1 MNILKLL
8 DSPPK
13 VKEARASSSLI
24 DGRGNFCQY
33 IFPGERCGDLPISG
47 VSKLLP
53 PVPDYQRKT
62 MHPTIEWKDGKVVLI
77 DQRKLPL
84 QEVYLECRDENEVAE
99 AIEKMAIRGAP
110 AIGVAAAYGVA
121 LGTLNTGPREDL
133 GARFEQIVTR
143 LARTRPTARN
153 LFWALER
160 MKQVFEENRVL
171 PCGALGLKL
180 VQEARAIEE
189 DDLQRNHKIGTYGSG
204 LIKDGDSILTHCNAG
219 GLATAGYGTAI
230 GVIRAAFGEGKK
242 IHVFVDETRPF
253 LQGARLTAWEL
264 DRLNIPF
271 TLITDNTAGWLMKK
285 GEVHLVIT
293 GADRIARNGDA
304 ANKIGTYAAAVLAKY
319 HGLPFY
325 VAAPLSTFDF
335 SLRGGAEIP
344 IEERPAEEVREAGGC
359 AITLPHV
366 HVRNPAFD
374 VTPARLISAIICER
388 GVARP
393 PYSKS
398 LSQWRREHYEHPGD

>member
-1 MNILKLL
+1 
-8 DSPPK
+8 
-13 VKEARASSSLI
+13 
-24 DGRGNFCQY
+24 
-33 IFPGERCGDLPISG
+33 
-47 VSKLLP
+47 
-53 PVPDYQRKT
+53 
-62 MHPTIEWKDGKVVLI
+62 MHPTIEWKNGKVVLI

-84 QEVYLECRDENEVAE
+84 QEAYLECGDENEVAK
-99 AIEKMAIRGAP
+99 AIESMAIRGAP

-121 LGTLNTGPREDL
+121 LGVLKIGPLEDL
-133 GARFEQIVTR
+133 AARFKQILAR

-160 MKQVFEENRVL
+160 MKRVFEENKIM
-171 PCGALGLKL
+171 PCGALGLRL

-189 DDLQRNHKIGTYGSG
+189 DDLERNKKIGFFGRD
-204 LIKDGDSILTHCNAG
+204 LIQDGDSVLTHCNAG

-230 GVIRAAFGEGKK
+230 GVIRAAFEQGKK
-242 IHVFVDETRPF
+242 IAVLVDETRPF

-264 DRLNIPF
+264 DKLGIPF
-271 TLITDNTAGWLMKK
+271 TLITDNMAGWLMKN
-285 GEVHLVIT
+285 GEVNLVIT

-335 SLRGGAEIP
+335 SLRTGKEIP

-366 HVRNPAFD
+366 RVRNPAFD
-374 VTPARLISAIICER
+374 VTPAKLISAIISER
-388 GVARP
+388 GIARP
-393 PYSKS
+393 PYSRS
-398 LSQWRREHYEHPGD
+398 LSRWRDELSG